1 MYGLGCGFSSRY
13 VKPSKRFKQLDCR
26 TSDGRYN
33 EQKDHHAD
41 RAVLICVV
49 DGGVKETVTGD
60 CLTETIGLIVWRWVS
75 SRDSLSLANITGH
88 NPTIEREVKSILHER
103 NQIIEVLPHIMAER
117 WSMNLNGKRIHL
129 SVEGGCGGT
138 TFGLH
143 CAVNEIQSGGR
154 VLWASPEMPN
164 ASRFSQLFASLNIVE
179 SSRFHAL
186 NLIGAMD
193 RCVDAIVE
201 AEQSL
206 PRVGLVV
213 LDDWCAPTGRIERE
227 NLEAVLD
234 LAKRM
239 KPESTLL
246 LISKSVTDVTGS
258 VATFHPRSKSDFEQS
273 TFEIW
278 GLYSDQRNNVYLD
291 VSGEILNGKIEESG
305 FFF

>member
-1 MYGLGCGFSSRY
+1 MDMS
-13 VKPSKRFKQLDCR
+13 
-26 TSDGRYN
+26 
-33 EQKDHHAD
+33 
-41 RAVLICVV
+41 
-49 DGGVKETVTGD
+49 
-60 CLTETIGLIVWRWVS
+60 
-75 SRDSLSLANITGH
+75 
-88 NPTIEREVKSILHER
+88 
-103 NQIIEVLPHIMAER
+103 
-117 WSMNLNGKRIHL
+117 GKRIHL

-201 AEQSL
+201 AEHSL

-213 LDDWCAPTGRIERE
+213 LDDWCAPTGRIEND
-227 NLEAVLD
+227 NLEAVFD

-239 KPESTLL
+239 KPETTLL
-246 LISKSVTDVTGS
+246 LISKSGTDVTGS
-258 VATFHPRSKSDFEQS
+258 EATFHPRSKSDFERNK
-273 TFEIW
+273 FEIW
-278 GLYSDQRNNVYLD
+278 GLYSDQKNNVYVDL
-291 VSGEILNGKIEESG
+291 SGGILTGKIEESG